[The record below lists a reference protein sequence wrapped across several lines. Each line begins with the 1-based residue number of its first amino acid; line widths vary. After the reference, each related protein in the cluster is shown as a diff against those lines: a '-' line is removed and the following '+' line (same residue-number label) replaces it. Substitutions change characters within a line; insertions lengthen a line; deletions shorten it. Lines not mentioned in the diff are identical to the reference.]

1 MMRYGG
7 GVPRFARFAVC
18 DYGTGHLSAMAV
30 LLGLFHK
37 VRTGEGQHVAT
48 SLMQAGAH
56 HQAMFMLAYDGKR
69 GTSRAG
75 DDVLGWS
82 RRATGCAR
90 HADGWIYAVGDVDAP
105 ARRDRRLDGGRV
117 RPLTT

>member
-1 MMRYGG
+1 MRYGG
-7 GVPRFARFAVC
+7 GVPRFARFAVR

-56 HQAMFMLAYDGKR
+56 HQAMFMIAYDGKR
-69 GTSRAG
+69 WDEPSG
-75 DDVLGWS
+75 DEVLGWS
-82 RRATGCAR
+82 DDDRLCES
-90 HADGWIYAVGDVDAP
+90 ADGWIYTVGDVTHRSSKS
-105 ARRDRRLDGGRV
+105 RR
-117 RPLTT
+117 

>member
-56 HQAMFMLAYDGKR
+56 HQAMFMIAYDGKR
-69 GTSRAG
+69 WDEPSG
-75 DDVLGWS
+75 DEVLGWNETTGCVSQPTVGSTRSAMSTHRSSKS
-82 RRATGCAR
+82 RR
-90 HADGWIYAVGDVDAP
+90 
-105 ARRDRRLDGGRV
+105 
-117 RPLTT
+117 